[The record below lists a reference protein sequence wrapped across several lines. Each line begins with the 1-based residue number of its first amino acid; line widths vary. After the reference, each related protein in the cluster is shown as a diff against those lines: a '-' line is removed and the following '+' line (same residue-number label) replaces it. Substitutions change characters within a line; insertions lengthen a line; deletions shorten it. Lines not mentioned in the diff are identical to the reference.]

1 MCGFSKSA
9 HYSPNYNRINEWPLQ
24 FLRTGY
30 YDRSYGHLASRT
42 TAGFWWSATAGSATY
57 GRYLGTW
64 TGNVVAQYN
73 TFRGAGFALRC
84 TGRLFDVVAEVVLIF
99 VSSWGKMG
107 GMGI

>member
-1 MCGFSKSA
+1 M
-9 HYSPNYNRINEWPLQ
+9 
-24 FLRTGY
+24 
-30 YDRSYGHLASRT
+30 DGH
-42 TAGFWWSATAGSATY
+42 WWSDTAGSATL
-57 GRYLGTW
+57 GRRLATW
-64 TGNVVAQYN
+64 IGNVDAQRN